1 MKNKIRVAITQGDT
15 NGIGLEVILKAM
27 EDNRILELCTP
38 VIFANA
44 KAVSFYRKGLQLS
57 QIQLAHTNDVKQL
70 RDGAVN
76 VVNVGA
82 DNLAVTPG
90 ESTAE
95 AGRAAFDALEAA
107 TAALAAG
114 DVDVLVTAP
123 INKHNIQGEDFRF
136 AGHTEYLEHKFA
148 PAETPVDAVIVAQTE
163 SVTADNGTEI
173 VAETVTAET
182 VVAEPATTEAGETAA
197 ASTAP
202 EAADGKSK
210 RRCRSRER
218 LPERLPVPVKA
229 LMILFNDRM
238 RVALATTH
246 LPLADVAAAITTD
259 NVLEKIVLLDASLR
273 RDFAIY
279 NPRIAV
285 LALNPHAG
293 DDGLLGAEERD
304 IITPAITKARESR
317 IMAFGP
323 YAADGFFGTAAY
335 THFDAVLAMYHDQ
348 GLAPFKALSM
358 DDGVNFTAGL
368 PYVRTSPDH
377 GTAYD
382 IAGKGEADPQSM
394 LYAIYAAIDIF
405 RARANDAE
413 AHRNPL
419 RRQYYD
425 KGSDN
430 VVLDLTKDE

>member
-27 EDNRILELCTP
+27 EDNWILELCTP

-148 PAETPVDAVIVAQTE
+148 PAEAPVEV
-163 SVTADNGTEI
+163 
-173 VAETVTAET
+173 VAEAQAEKVVGDSDTEVVAET
-182 VVAEPATTEAGETAA
+182 VVAEAAETAEASA
-197 ASTAP
+197 AAATP
-202 EAADGKSK
+202 EGADGKAK
-210 RRCRSRER
+210 RRGRTRER
-218 LPERLPVPVKA
+218 QPERLPVPTKA

-246 LPLADVAAAITTD
+246 LPLADVAAAITAE

-273 RDFAIY
+273 RDFAVY

-394 LYAIYAAIDIF
+394 LHAIYAALDIF

>member
-148 PAETPVDAVIVAQTE
+148 PAKAPVEV
-163 SVTADNGTEI
+163 
-173 VAETVTAET
+173 VAEAQAEKVVGDSDTEVVAET
-182 VVAEPATTEAGETAA
+182 VVAEAAETAEASA
-197 ASTAP
+197 AAATP
-202 EAADGKSK
+202 EGADGKAK
-210 RRCRSRER
+210 RRGRTRER
-218 LPERLPVPVKA
+218 QPERLPVPTKA
-229 LMILFNDRM
+229 LMILFNDHM

-246 LPLADVAAAITTD
+246 LPLADVAAAITAE

-273 RDFAIY
+273 RDFAVY
-279 NPRIAV
+279 NPHIAV

-394 LYAIYAAIDIF
+394 LHAIYAAIDIF

>member
-44 KAVSFYRKGLQLS
+44 KAVSFYRKGLQM
-57 QIQLAHTNDVKQL
+57 QIQLAHTNDIKQL

-82 DNLAVTPG
+82 DNLAIEPG
-90 ESTAE
+90 EGTAA

-123 INKHNIQGEDFRF
+123 INKHNIQGDDFRF
-136 AGHTEYLEHKFA
+136 AGHTEYLEHKFI
-148 PAETPVDAVIVAQTE
+148 PAETPAGAVIEAQAE
-163 SVTADNGTEI
+163 GVTADNGTEI

-182 VVAEPATTEAGETAA
+182 IVAETATAEAGESATATT
-197 ASTAP
+197 AS

-210 RRCRSRER
+210 RRGRSRER
-218 LPERLPVPVKA
+218 QPERLPVPAKA

-246 LPLADVAAAITTD
+246 LPLADVASAITTD

-273 RDFAIY
+273 RDFAVY

-304 IITPAITKARESR
+304 IIAPAIAKARESR

-358 DDGVNFTAGL
+358 DDGVNYTAGL

-382 IAGKGEADPQSM
+382 IAGKGEAAPQSM
-394 LYAIYAAIDIF
+394 LHAIYAAIDIF

-413 AHRNPL
+413 ANRNPL

>member
-148 PAETPVDAVIVAQTE
+148 PAETPMDAVIVAQTE

-394 LYAIYAAIDIF
+394 LHAIYAAIDIF

>member
-218 LPERLPVPVKA
+218 LPERLPVPTKA
-229 LMILFNDRM
+229 LMILFNDHM

-394 LYAIYAAIDIF
+394 LHAIYAALDIF

>member
-123 INKHNIQGEDFRF
+123 INKHNIQGEVFRF

-394 LYAIYAAIDIF
+394 LHAIYAAIDIF

>member
-15 NGIGLEVILKAM
+15 NGIGFEVILKAL

-38 VIFANA
+38 VIFGNA
-44 KAVSFYRKGLQLS
+44 KVASFYRKNLQLP
-57 QIQLAHTNDVKQL
+57 QIPITHINDAKQI
-70 RDGAVN
+70 RDGVINMVN
-76 VVNVGA
+76 IGA
-82 DNLAVTPG
+82 DLIPVNPG
-90 ESTAE
+90 ESNAA
-95 AGRAAFDALEAA
+95 AGQAAFEALEAA
-107 TAALAAG
+107 TAALVNG
-114 DVDVLVTAP
+114 EVDVMVTAP
-123 INKHNIQGEDFRF
+123 INKHNIQSDTFRF
-136 AGHTEYLEHKFA
+136 AGHTEYLEDKFA
-148 PAETPVDAVIVAQTE
+148 EKAAEKAEADTEADTITAAAE
-163 SVTADNGTEI
+163 SVTVEIEKSEGQTET
-173 VAETVTAET
+173 VAEVKVET
-182 VVAEPATTEAGETAA
+182 VETEAAA
-197 ASTAP
+197 
-202 EAADGKSK
+202 EDNADTKGK
-210 RRCRSRER
+210 RRSRSRER
-218 LPERLPVPVKA
+218 LPERLPVPQKA

-246 LPLADVAAAITTD
+246 LPMSEVAQAITTD
-259 NVLEKIVLLDASLR
+259 GILEKIVLLDDSLR
-273 RDFAIY
+273 RDFAVY

-293 DDGLLGAEERD
+293 DDGLLGTEERD
-304 IITPAITKARESR
+304 IIAPAIAKARESR

-323 YAADGFFGTAAY
+323 YPADGFFGTAAY
-335 THFDAVLAMYHDQ
+335 KHFDAVLAMYHDQ

-394 LYAIYAAIDIF
+394 LNAIYAATDIF

-413 AHRNPL
+413 ARRNPL
-419 RRQYYD
+419 KRQYFD